1 MTDEEIKKIKEIEEY
16 IQSIWGGNR
25 RLKEKVLDGGGIS
38 GQIFGQKFYDDD
50 FSFHKF
56 KKLIKMIKFLYL
68 TEKEKVEYEA
78 EEIMSNL

>member
-16 IQSIWGGNR
+16 IQSIWGGNI

-50 FSFHKF
+50 FSFNKF
-56 KKLIKMIKFLYL
+56 KNVIKMIKFLYL
-68 TEKEKVEYEA
+68 TEKEKEEYKA
-78 EEIMSNL
+78 EEFMSNL

>member
-1 MTDEEIKKIKEIEEY
+1 
-16 IQSIWGGNR
+16 
-25 RLKEKVLDGGGIS
+25 
-38 GQIFGQKFYDDD
+38 YDDD

>member
-16 IQSIWGGNR
+16 IQSIWAENR

-38 GQIFGQKFYDDD
+38 GAIFGQTFYDTD

-56 KKLIKMIKFLYL
+56 KNVIKMIKFLYL

-78 EEIMSNL
+78 EEFTSNL

>member
-16 IQSIWGGNR
+16 IQSIWGGNI

-56 KKLIKMIKFLYL
+56 KNVIKMIKFLYL
-68 TEKEKVEYEA
+68 TEKEKEEYKA
-78 EEIMSNL
+78 EEFMSNL